1 MPKSAGNSVAPAIL
15 QRLVGD
21 AGMVIAIRPPARLG
35 RMAAEA
41 EIFSA
46 WIAHRPFAGAVR
58 QHEYVDPLALRNV
71 DEANGFGL
79 RLRPDHGLRTVHR
92 LERCGAVDL
101 EKRTSRMRWFPRSAR
116 SRASGPLWCNP
127 AGKTEP
133 VNLSDDRIAGHAIA
147 EPPGDLARAQSFI
160 PIFFEQFD
168 PIFRPGWFV
177 VDRGVSCVLKC
188 YHSESLLL
196 RRTGRPRASK
206 QRLTGKRYILCIAA
220 LKITIGLE
228 SAASFREPFPQLIP
242 PALINEG

>member
-1 MPKSAGNSVAPAIL
+1 
-15 QRLVGD
+15 
-21 AGMVIAIRPPARLG
+21 MVIAIRSAARLG

-41 EIFSA
+41 EIFRA
-46 WIAHRPFAGAVR
+46 GIAHRPFARALR
-58 QHEYVDPLALRNV
+58 QHQYVDPLALWNV

-79 RLRPDHGLRTVHR
+79 GLRPDHGLRPVHR
-92 LERCGAVDL
+92 FQCGGAVDVQV
-101 EKRTSRMRWFPRSAR
+101 RPSRMRWFPRPAR
-116 SRASGPLWCNP
+116 SGAGGPLRRHA

-133 VNLSDDRIAGHAIA
+133 VNFSDDGIAGYAIA
-147 EPPGDLARAQSFI
+147 EPSSDLAGTQSFI
-160 PIFFEQFD
+160 PIFFEQLD

-177 VDRGVSCVLKC
+177 VDRGVSFVLKC

-228 SAASFREPFPQLIP
+228 SAASFRELFPQLIP